1 MCRYEFLKV
10 SRKPFP
16 EISDEVCTEI
26 KHDLKI
32 VGGQL
37 LMEVGY
43 GMDFD
48 MMDEGLKMD
57 QSRNILQR
65 MGAPGDK
72 RSQVLLL

>member
-1 MCRYEFLKV
+1 
-10 SRKPFP
+10 
-16 EISDEVCTEI
+16 
-26 KHDLKI
+26 
-32 VGGQL
+32 
-37 LMEVGY
+37 MEVGY

-48 MMDEGLKMD
+48 MIDEGLKMD